1 MAMFP
6 RLLIWRTP
14 LSEWRNNCAPLFS
27 LPFSFF
33 FLDTK
38 WIWKWE
44 GKLLPAAQDVQ
55 CLQTAQSPGQHTL
68 RTDGICVLEERV
80 SLTLYDHNPD
90 RSFMQVRSH
99 TESCHLQQWG
109 LLFRSTISISTVTSW
124 TGKDRT
130 CNIKGCSRKYWLL
143 WDLAGPSCVPQYT
156 GLPHEALTT
165 KEKQTNL
172 EFPTVTKVLSS
183 LQGQSS
189 WDWYLKQS

>member
-1 MAMFP
+1 MRRQAVARSTGCAVPSDCSEP
-6 RLLIWRTP
+6 RPAHAENVRDL
-14 LSEWRNNCAPLFS
+14 CARGENEPNS
-27 LPFSFF
+27 LWPQPRQVFHAGVGSY
-33 FLDTK
+33 
-38 WIWKWE
+38 WE
-44 GKLLPAAQDVQ
+44 LP
-55 CLQTAQSPGQHTL
+55 P
-68 RTDGICVLEERV
+68 
-80 SLTLYDHNPD
+80 
-90 RSFMQVRSH
+90 
-99 TESCHLQQWG
+99 QQWG